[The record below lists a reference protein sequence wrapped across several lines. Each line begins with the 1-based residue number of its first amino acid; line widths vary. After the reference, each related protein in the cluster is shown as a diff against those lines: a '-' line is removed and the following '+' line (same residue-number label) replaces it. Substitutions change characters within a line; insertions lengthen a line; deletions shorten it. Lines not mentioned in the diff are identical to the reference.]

1 MKRVSSLIPG
11 VALAAAVAFAASPAV
26 YAAGGAYKLQT
37 GSPDGTFQIDPVH
50 SIALFT
56 IGHLGVSEFAGRFD
70 KVTGSFTVDSAHPGH
85 DQVKVEIPLSSL
97 DTNFEQRNKDLSGPD
112 FFNAKQFPVMTFV
125 STRVEMKGKGDAE
138 LLGKLT
144 LHGVTKPVRFHMHH
158 VGAGPDPWGG
168 YRSGY
173 VATGVI
179 HRSEFG
185 MNYLAAGIGDA
196 VKVSLHIEGKRQ

>member
-1 MKRVSSLIPG
+1 MNRQQLFS
-11 VALAAAVAFAASPAV
+11 AAAFAAVLAFGAPV
-26 YAAGGAYKLQT
+26 AAQAATTYKLQT
-37 GSPDGTFQIDPVH
+37 GNPNGTFQIDPVH

-70 KVTGSFTVDSAHPGH
+70 TVTGTFTVDSAHP
-85 DQVKVEIPLSSL
+85 DRDKVDVEIPIASL
-97 DTNFEQRNKDLSGPD
+97 DTNFAQRNKDLSGPD
-112 FFNAKQFPVMTFV
+112 FFNAKQFPAMHFV
-125 STRVEMKGKGDAE
+125 GTRVEPRGKDNAV

-144 LHGVTKPVRFHMHH
+144 LHGITRPVQFRLHH

-173 VATGVI
+173 VATTTI
-179 HRSEFG
+179 RRSEFG
-185 MNYLAAGIGDA
+185 MTYLLGGISDK